1 MGEGGMG
8 RTGTPGRPLR
18 VRPSD
23 GPLIPRSP
31 MAHPSSPLGVVHGYG
46 LAGAGSNLWT
56 RAILRALAQGG
67 HTVHAVCQESH
78 PDRYDFVA
86 KAVAYD
92 ADGAPEVLFERETPY
107 PGAVTVHRPEL
118 EVLPAFVRPSTESR
132 YVFYIPDLDDA
143 AIAEYVRRNARVL
156 EDVAEAEG
164 VAGWVVNHTV
174 LMSVAAYRAHE
185 PKDGAGPAVGAPYA
199 VLPHGSAIEYVVK
212 KEARSRALAE
222 TALQG
227 AARVFALNGEMEGR
241 IRDVFGAVPGV
252 EKKVGRMPVGTD
264 TSVFELVDRADRAAT
279 VERIAET
286 VAGVDRG
293 RPAGATAALHARL
306 GALPDGATDEQ
317 VLEALTADYPRSAPD
332 EDVEAKLRAVDWDA
346 ATTVVYVGRLI
357 AAKGPADLVLALPL
371 VADRHP
377 DVRALV
383 AGTGGLREG
392 LEALVWALSEG
403 RGDLVRRL
411 VRLGGALEGGGGL
424 DADPFF
430 AGQAFLE
437 GLDAD
442 GAFDD
447 YVATA
452 RRVLTPE
459 SVVFTGFLDHDAL
472 GPLYGLADAGA
483 FPSVVREASPLVV
496 PESAAAGVL
505 PVGPD
510 VGGMGDSLRTLA
522 EGLPEAARPLLTTRP
537 DAAHR
542 IPDLADRLIAAL
554 DAPRRYAADLRREAE
569 ARFDWRAIAERLAG
583 ELRAMGRPPAG

>member
-1 MGEGGMG
+1 MS
-8 RTGTPGRPLR
+8 RVPRP
-18 VRPSD
+18 
-23 GPLIPRSP
+23 
-31 MAHPSSPLGVVHGYG
+31 APLGVVHGYG

-67 HTVHAVCQESH
+67 HAVHAVCQESR
-78 PDRYDFVA
+78 PERYDFVA

-92 ADGAPEVLFERETPY
+92 ADGQPEVLFERETPY

-118 EVLPAFVRPSTESR
+118 AVLPTYVRPSTASD
-132 YVFYIPDLDDA
+132 YVVYIPDLDDDA
-143 AIAEYVRRNARVL
+143 LKGYVERNARVL
-156 EDVAEAEG
+156 EAVAEAEG

-185 PKDGAGPAVGAPYA
+185 AGGAPYA

-241 IRDVFGAVPGV
+241 IRDVFGAVPSV

-264 TSVFELVDRADRAAT
+264 TSVFELVARADRSAT

-286 VAGVDRG
+286 VSGADRG
-293 RPAGATAALHARL
+293 RPAGASAALHARL
-306 GALPDGATDEQ
+306 GALADDAADGQ
-317 VLEALTADYPRSAPD
+317 VLDALTADYPRSAPD
-332 EDVEAKLRAVDWDA
+332 EDVEAKLRAVPWDA

-357 AAKGPADLVLALPL
+357 AAKGPADLILALPL

-403 RGDLVRRL
+403 RGDLVRQL

-424 DADPFF
+424 DAAPFF
-430 AGQAFLE
+430 AGQAFLD

-442 GAFDD
+442 GTFDD

-452 RRVLTPE
+452 QRVLTSE

-537 DAAHR
+537 DAEHR
-542 IPDLADRLIAAL
+542 ISDLAHRLIAAL
-554 DAPRRYAADLRREAE
+554 ESPRQYAAALRREAE

-583 ELRAMGRPPAG
+583 ELEAMGGR

>member
-1 MGEGGMG
+1 M
-8 RTGTPGRPLR
+8 P
-18 VRPSD
+18 
-23 GPLIPRSP
+23 
-31 MAHPSSPLGVVHGYG
+31 HPSSRPLGVVHGYG

-67 HTVHAVCQESH
+67 HAVHAVCQESR
-78 PDRYDFVA
+78 PERYDFIA

-92 ADGAPEVLFERETPY
+92 ADGQPETLFERETPY

-118 EVLPAFVRPSTESR
+118 DVLPTFVRPSTASET
-132 YVFYIPDLDDA
+132 VVYIPDLDDA
-143 AIAEYVRRNARVL
+143 AVTEYVARNARVL
-156 EDVAEAEG
+156 ETVAEAEG
-164 VAGWVVNHTV
+164 VAGWVVNHVV
-174 LMSVAAYRAHE
+174 LMAVAAYRAHE
-185 PKDGAGPAVGAPYA
+185 AGGAPYA

-222 TALQG
+222 AAMQG

-241 IRDVFGAVPGV
+241 VHDVFGAVPGV
-252 EKKVGRMPVGTD
+252 DTKVGRMPVGTD

-286 VAGVDRG
+286 VSGVERG

-306 GALPDGATDEQ
+306 GALPNDATDEQ
-317 VLEALTADYPRSAPD
+317 VLDALTADYPRSAPD
-332 EDVEAKLRAVDWDA
+332 EDAEAKLRAVDWGGA
-346 ATTVVYVGRLI
+346 KTVVYVGRLI

-371 VADRHP
+371 VADRHSG
-377 DVRALV
+377 VRALV

-392 LEALVWALSEG
+392 LEALVWALAEG

-430 AGQAFLE
+430 AGQAFLD
-437 GLDAD
+437 GLDER

-447 YVATA
+447 YIATA
-452 RRVLTPE
+452 RRTLTPE

-472 GPLYGLADAGA
+472 GPLYGLVDAGA

-537 DAAHR
+537 DAEHR
-542 IPDLADRLIAAL
+542 IPDLADRLIRAL
-554 DAPRRYAADLRREAE
+554 DAPRQFAPELRREAE

-583 ELRAMGRPPAG
+583 ELEAMADRSATG

>member
-1 MGEGGMG
+1 M
-8 RTGTPGRPLR
+8 PH
-18 VRPSD
+18 
-23 GPLIPRSP
+23 
-31 MAHPSSPLGVVHGYG
+31 APLGVVHGYG

-67 HTVHAVCQESH
+67 HAVHAVCQESR
-78 PDRYDFVA
+78 PERYDFVA
-86 KAVAYD
+86 RAVAYD
-92 ADGAPEVLFERETPY
+92 ADGRPEVLFERETPY
-107 PGAVTVHRPEL
+107 PGAVTVHRPAL
-118 EVLPAFVRPSTESR
+118 AVLPTFVRPSTPSD
-132 YVFYIPDLDDA
+132 YVVYIPDLDDA
-143 AIAEYVRRNARVL
+143 AVRGYVERNARVL
-156 EDVAEAEG
+156 EAVAEAEG

-185 PKDGAGPAVGAPYA
+185 AGGAPYA

-241 IRDVFGAVPGV
+241 IHDVFGAVPGV
-252 EKKVGRMPVGTD
+252 DKKVGRMPVGTD
-264 TSVFELVDRADRAAT
+264 TSVFGLVDRADRTAT

-286 VAGVDRG
+286 VSGVDRG
-293 RPAGATAALHARL
+293 RPEGATAALHARL
-306 GALPDGATDEQ
+306 GALPAEAPDAE
-317 VLEALTADYPRSAPD
+317 VLEALVADYPRSAPD
-332 EDVEAKLRAVDWDA
+332 ADAEAKLRAVDWDA
-346 ATTVVYVGRLI
+346 AKTVVYVGRLI
-357 AAKGPADLVLALPL
+357 AAKGPADLILALPL

-392 LEALVWALSEG
+392 LEALVWALAEG

-430 AGQAFLE
+430 AGQAFLDR
-437 GLDAD
+437 LDAE

-452 RRVLTPE
+452 RRALTPE

-537 DAAHR
+537 DAEHR
-542 IPDLADRLIAAL
+542 IPDLAGRLVAAL
-554 DAPRRYAADLRREAE
+554 DAPRQYAPDLRREAE

-583 ELRAMGRPPAG
+583 ELEAMANR

>member
-1 MGEGGMG
+1 MS
-8 RTGTPGRPLR
+8 RVPRP
-18 VRPSD
+18 
-23 GPLIPRSP
+23 
-31 MAHPSSPLGVVHGYG
+31 APLGVVHGYG

-67 HTVHAVCQESH
+67 HAVHAVCQESR
-78 PDRYDFVA
+78 PERYDFVA

-92 ADGAPEVLFERETPY
+92 ADGQPEVLFERETPY

-118 EVLPAFVRPSTESR
+118 AVLPTYVRPSTASD
-132 YVFYIPDLDDA
+132 YVVYIPDLDDDA
-143 AIAEYVRRNARVL
+143 LKGYVERNARVL
-156 EDVAEAEG
+156 EAVAEAEG

-185 PKDGAGPAVGAPYA
+185 AGGAPYA

-241 IRDVFGAVPGV
+241 IRDVFGAVPSV

-264 TSVFELVDRADRAAT
+264 TSVFELVARADRSAT

-286 VAGVDRG
+286 VSGADRG
-293 RPAGATAALHARL
+293 RPAGASAALHARL
-306 GALPDGATDEQ
+306 GALADDAADGQ
-317 VLEALTADYPRSAPD
+317 VLDALTADYPRSAPD
-332 EDVEAKLRAVDWDA
+332 EDVEAKLRAVPWDA

-357 AAKGPADLVLALPL
+357 AAKGPADLILALPL

-403 RGDLVRRL
+403 RGDLVRQL

-424 DADPFF
+424 DAAPFF
-430 AGQAFLE
+430 AGQAFLD

-442 GAFDD
+442 GTFDD

-452 RRVLTPE
+452 QRVLTSE

-537 DAAHR
+537 DAEHR
-542 IPDLADRLIAAL
+542 ISDLAHRLIAAL
-554 DAPRRYAADLRREAE
+554 ESPRQYAAALRREAE

-583 ELRAMGRPPAG
+583 ELEAMSGR

>member
-1 MGEGGMG
+1 MS
-8 RTGTPGRPLR
+8 RVPRP
-18 VRPSD
+18 
-23 GPLIPRSP
+23 
-31 MAHPSSPLGVVHGYG
+31 APLGVVHGYG

-56 RAILRALAQGG
+56 RAVLRALAQGG
-67 HTVHAVCQESH
+67 HAVHAVCQESR
-78 PDRYDFVA
+78 PDQYDFVA

-92 ADGAPEVLFERETPY
+92 AEGRPTTLFERETPY
-107 PGAVTVHRPEL
+107 PGAVTVHRPDL
-118 EVLPAFVRPSTESR
+118 EVLPTYVRPSTESS
-132 YVFYIPDLDDA
+132 YVVYIPDLDDA
-143 AIAEYVRRNARVL
+143 AIKGYVERNARVL
-156 EDVAEAEG
+156 RRVSEAEG
-164 VAGWVVNHTV
+164 VTGWVVNHVV
-174 LMSVAAYRAHE
+174 LMAVAAYRAHE
-185 PKDGAGPAVGAPYA
+185 AGAAPYA

-241 IRDVFGAVPGV
+241 IGDVFGGVPGV
-252 EKKVGRMPVGTD
+252 TGKVGRMPVGTD
-264 TSVFELVDRADRAAT
+264 TSVFDLVDRGDRAAT
-279 VERIAET
+279 VERIAGT
-286 VAGVDRG
+286 VANVARG
-293 RPAGATAALHARL
+293 RPAGATAELHARL
-306 GALPDGATDEQ
+306 EALGDAPSDAAL
-317 VLEALTADYPRSAPD
+317 LEALDAEYPRSAPD
-332 EDVEAKLRAVDWDA
+332 ADLEASLRAVDWDGA
-346 ATTVVYVGRLI
+346 KTVVYVGRLI
-357 AAKGPADLVLALPL
+357 AAKGPADLALALPL
-371 VADRHP
+371 VLERHP
-377 DVRALV
+377 EAVALV

-403 RGDLVRRL
+403 RGDLVRQL

-424 DADPFF
+424 DAAPFF

-437 GLDAD
+437 GLEA
-442 GAFDD
+442 GGGFDD

-452 RRVLTPE
+452 RRVMTPA
-459 SVVFTGFLDHDAL
+459 SVVFTGYLDHDAL

-542 IPDLADRLIAAL
+542 VPDLADRLVRAL
-554 DAPRRYAADLRREAE
+554 EAPRAYAADLRREAE

-583 ELRAMGRPPAG
+583 ELHAMTAGG